1 MDDAQRAFLTNSKW
15 LLGFYATT
23 PEQVRAWWLKNLLEM
38 QRLGIVTLDENNK
51 VIPSPLSDEII
62 DYCRK
67 LTAKLEKGDA

>member
-1 MDDAQRAFLTNSKW
+1 MDDAQRAFLTHGKW
-15 LLGFYATT
+15 VLSFYATT

-38 QRLGIVTLDENNK
+38 QRLGIIVLDDNNK

-62 DYCRK
+62 GFCRA